1 LTAPAEHA
9 HGGITATV
17 TATDALIN
25 AVSRLDNVAVRAPS
39 LLPDWT
45 RAHVITHLARNAD
58 ALLNLLI
65 WARTGVEHP
74 MYASKADRDADIEQ
88 GSARSFWLLV
98 EDLTAACDRFLR
110 AAEKLPE
117 WCWSAALTTSRGSN
131 IQASRVPWLR
141 MREVWMHLVDL
152 DAGVGFDAVGDD
164 TVEHLLDDVVR
175 DFDGR
180 ADVPPLTVEAAL
192 PGGRRRSWHVGADG
206 GPTIG
211 GRGIDLLAWLTGRS
225 DGAELAAGALP
236 ALPPW
241 A

>member
-1 LTAPAEHA
+1 MTVPAEHA
-9 HGGITATV
+9 HGGITAAV
-17 TATDALIN
+17 VATDALTS
-25 AVSRLDNVAVRAPS
+25 AVNKLDNITVRGPS
-39 LLPDWT
+39 LLPGWT

-74 MYASKADRDADIEQ
+74 MYASKADRDADIER
-88 GSARSFWLLV
+88 GSVRGYWLLA
-98 EDLTAACDRFLR
+98 EDLSAACERFLH
-110 AAEKLPE
+110 AAETMPE
-117 WCWSAALTTSRGSN
+117 WCWSTTMSTSRGST

-152 DAGVGFDAVGDD
+152 DAGVDFDAVGDD
-164 TVEHLLDDVVR
+164 AVEYLLDDVVQ

-180 ADVPPLTVEAAL
+180 TDVPSLTVDAAL
-192 PGGRRRSWHVGADG
+192 PDGRRRSWHVGADG
-206 GPTIG
+206 GPIVG

-225 DGAELAAGALP
+225 DGAELVGALP
-236 ALPPW
+236 TLPPW